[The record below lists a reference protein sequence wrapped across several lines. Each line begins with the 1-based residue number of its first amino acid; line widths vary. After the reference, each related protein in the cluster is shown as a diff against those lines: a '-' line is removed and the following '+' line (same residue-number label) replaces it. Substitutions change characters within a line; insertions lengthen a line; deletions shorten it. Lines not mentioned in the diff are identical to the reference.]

1 MEKNPPGGEAGRN
14 RKEAP
19 PPGYCPY
26 PIRLGSHV
34 LIAGT

>member
-1 MEKNPPGGEAGRN
+1 MEKNPPGGEAGRK
-14 RKEAP
+14 RLRR
-19 PPGYCPY
+19 GYCPY